1 MSTATGLDS
10 RRAYALDAESILWGY
25 VAAGEGRAAETRD
38 GSARV
43 LTTNLARQDVFK
55 AVLYGQSAS
64 AAGEYVIEVAHVE
77 RGGSI
82 GMGTDWAPVATL
94 TADGEQV
101 FEVGLTG
108 KQVEALVK
116 AAANPA
122 IVGDVR
128 AVAVR
133 VLADGDA
140 GTVTIALQHG

>member
-1 MSTATGLDS
+1 MSTAIGLNS
-10 RRAYALDAESILWGY
+10 RRAYALDAEAILLGY

-43 LTTNLARQDVFK
+43 LSTALNRQDMFK
-55 AVLYGQSAS
+55 VVLYGQSED
-64 AAGEYVIEVAHVE
+64 AAGEYEVQVAHVE

-82 GMGTDWAPVATL
+82 GMGTDWATVATL

-108 KQVEALVK
+108 LQVEALVK
-116 AAANPA
+116 AAADPS
-122 IVGDVR
+122 IEGDVR

-133 VLADGDA
+133 VVADGDA